1 MGAHVDNRR
10 NVWQLHQNQA
20 AFQNALVLP
29 TDPAGRGGSDPQVS
43 CTVAAVLH
51 PASNPLFKFRSQRPK
66 PRLKK
71 NRRWRHRETRR
82 RREWLGV
89 RGIARAARTECTP
102 RDAGREADEWWWQ
115 GQAGRDK
122 IHDPR
127 RRWYMIAPFPTW
139 IFVRF
144 PFPPAPCL
152 YLLGYCQIPA
162 LVIWRARPLPRAA
175 VSSSLLCPAAAPGA
189 AAEIKG
195 CGVTGFCES

>member
-1 MGAHVDNRR
+1 MGAHVDNSR

-29 TDPAGRGGSDPQVS
+29 TDPA
-43 CTVAAVLH
+43 AAAIHRCHALWLH
-51 PASNPLFKFRSQRPK
+51 PASNPPFKFRSQRPK

-71 NRRWRHRETRR
+71 KTGDGDTAKHDAAANDWEWEGSRERRVRSVRHATRGGR
-82 RREWLGV
+82 QMNDDDKGK
-89 RGIARAARTECTP
+89 RAATRSTILGG
-102 RDAGREADEWWWQ
+102 AGTWS
-115 GQAGRDK
+115 
-122 IHDPR
+122 P
-127 RRWYMIAPFPTW
+127 PFPAW